1 MTRFVNAAAAL
12 ALLTACTANGP
23 DNSNTVQMSEPSE
36 NTAAMPAETMTQDM
50 PSPSRLDAQFIEIE
64 AFKSAFVQSRNISIW
79 LPDGYLPHGGER
91 YPVIYAH
98 DGQAMLHEGHSGD
111 NGKSWRLDET
121 AREMMQNG
129 DIPPAIIVGIWNTDK
144 RWQEYA
150 PQKVIEAIDTS
161 GGSEWL
167 GDTLPELAGD
177 AYLKFIVEELKPY
190 IDSTYE
196 TAPEAENTLMM
207 GSSMGGLI
215 SLYAAAEYPETFG
228 RIAAVSIHW
237 PLAEPDGAI
246 ASQADAAMQ
255 AYLAATNLNPAKQR
269 LWFDNGTETLDA
281 LYPPHA
287 AAMKDWFRAAGWNE
301 TQAVFKTYEGTS
313 HSETAWSARVDE
325 ILVFLL
331 AD

>member
-129 DIPPAIIVGIWNTDK
+129 DIPPLSSAFGTRINAGRNTPRK
-144 RWQEYA
+144 KSSR
-150 PQKVIEAIDTS
+150 P
-161 GGSEWL
+161 
-167 GDTLPELAGD
+167 
-177 AYLKFIVEELKPY
+177 
-190 IDSTYE
+190 STR
-196 TAPEAENTLMM
+196 
-207 GSSMGGLI
+207 
-215 SLYAAAEYPETFG
+215 AAALNG
-228 RIAAVSIHW
+228 S
-237 PLAEPDGAI
+237 
-246 ASQADAAMQ
+246 
-255 AYLAATNLNPAKQR
+255 ATRFQNS
-269 LWFDNGTETLDA
+269 
-281 LYPPHA
+281 
-287 AAMKDWFRAAGWNE
+287 RA
-301 TQAVFKTYEGTS
+301 TP
-313 HSETAWSARVDE
+313 
-325 ILVFLL
+325 I
-331 AD
+331 